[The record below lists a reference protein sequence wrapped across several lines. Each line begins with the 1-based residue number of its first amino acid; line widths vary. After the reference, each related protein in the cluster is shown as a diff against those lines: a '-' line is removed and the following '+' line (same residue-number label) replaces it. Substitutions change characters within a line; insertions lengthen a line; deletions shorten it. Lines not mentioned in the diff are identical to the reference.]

1 MSVTLIPN
9 DYYIKRVRTPSG
21 TTLTYMHINNECW
34 YIYKLSRGWYY
45 RQSFAT
51 STKST
56 GTTTMSVA
64 RGPYKTQRDAII
76 AILM

>member
-1 MSVTLIPN
+1 MSVTFIPN

-21 TTLTYMHINNECW
+21 TTLTYMHINHDCW
-34 YIYKLSRGWYY
+34 YIYKLSKGWYC

-51 STKST
+51 SIKQT
-56 GTTTMSVA
+56 GTTMSIA

-76 AILM
+76 AILIH